1 MSAQAELA
9 CHHCGAVYR
18 RVPLDP
24 GQWARCIRCNELLES
39 AGLFTP
45 KAWLAVIL
53 GALVSLALANAFPVA
68 TLVVQG
74 SHQSTTFL
82 HAVMVTWYAGFPEVS
97 ILTVLVG
104 FVLPVVHLCL
114 LLWLFIPLTFG
125 RVPLFFD
132 TLLPVLD
139 QIKHWCM
146 VPVFL
151 LGCLVAIVKL
161 VQLATLI
168 PGVGLF
174 ATLATAVLITSLGRL
189 NGHRIRLMAQDLG
202 LAVKSE
208 ELPPPPSPLSI
219 TRTWA
224 LLVAAVAL
232 YFPANLLPVMYISA
246 ITGDEGHTIVGGVIE
261 LWQMGSWDIALVVF
275 IASVFVPVFKIILL
289 STLIYLTQRKS
300 DVGLRRRTRLY
311 RLVESIGQW
320 SMLDV
325 FVVILLAALGKFGAL
340 LDIEPGPGAAAF
352 GGVVVLT
359 MLAAMQFDPRL
370 AWRYSGHRRHAPK
383 VVITKDVQ
391 S

>member
-18 RVPLDP
+18 RVPLAP
-24 GQWARCIRCNELLES
+24 GQWARCVRCNELLES
-39 AGLFTP
+39 EGLFTP
-45 KAWLAVIL
+45 GAWLAVIL

-74 SHQSTTFL
+74 SDQSTTFL
-82 HAVMVTWYAGFPEVS
+82 HAVLVTWDAGYPEVA

-104 FVLPVVHLCL
+104 FLLPVLHLFL
-114 LLWLFIPLTFG
+114 LLWLFVPLSLG
-125 RVPLFFD
+125 RVPLFFE
-132 TLLPVLD
+132 TLLTLLD
-139 QIKHWCM
+139 QVRHWCM

-174 ATLATAVLITSLGRL
+174 ATVATAILITSLGRL
-189 NGHRIRLMAQDLG
+189 TGHRIRLMAQDLG
-202 LAVKSE
+202 LAVKPE
-208 ELPPPPSPLSI
+208 PLPPTPTPLSI
-219 TRTWA
+219 SRTWA
-224 LLVAAVAL
+224 LLIAAIAL

-246 ITGDEGHTIVGGVIE
+246 INGDGGHTIVGGVIE
-261 LWQMGSWDIALVVF
+261 LWQMGSWYIAMVVF
-275 IASVFVPVFKIILL
+275 VASVFVPVFKIALL
-289 STLIYLTQRKS
+289 STLVYLTQRKS
-300 DVGLRRRTRLY
+300 ALGLRRRTRLY

-325 FVVILLAALGKFGAL
+325 FVVILLAALGKFGSL
-340 LDIEPGPGAAAF
+340 LNIEPRLGAAAF

-370 AWRYSGHRRHAPK
+370 AWRYAGHRRHVAN
-383 VVITKDVQ
+383 VVVSKDIQ